1 MAAISLYSRTST
13 SLTVR
18 LTGLDSSYSG
28 TKRTVKWYV
37 GSTLKSTTTINNG
50 ITTSPTTTLSGLK
63 ASTKYTVKCVI
74 SNIQGMSSGVTLTA
88 TYWTEDPTPTI
99 SSFTVTQ
106 TSTGTKTAKCSWKC
120 SNLISG
126 ATYEITVSG
135 WSKASGKASTSG
147 SVNISLD
154 NFATYTAKLT
164 VYNNDKSA
172 SKSYTFTISDYDLT
186 PTNIN
191 TTRIDGGLKFSW
203 SGAYDAEYY
212 KVRLTRNYDSYQH
225 PLQTVYSKNATFT
238 GLQYGVAYTIEVR
251 AYYSSSKYGSW
262 EFGYTATTSPAQP
275 TFTTS
280 SRNGVIT
287 VNYSL
292 ADSSNVSYVYI
303 NLYDSTNSTVLQQKT
318 FTTASGS
325 FSYNKVA
332 DGRYYIRA
340 QSVFVYGGSYLYC
353 VDDSGTTYTLTK
365 SITVSSKPASFSWT
379 YAKNSGSDFN
389 LKATEW
395 NSFTSKINEFR
406 DWKGL
411 SDYSFTTA
419 VKGNTFTAAMFNQA
433 VTAINAMY
441 SNNPLS
447 SVSKGSTVTAYIL
460 NNIVSVLNNV
470 PE

>member
-1 MAAISLYSRTST
+1 MAAISLYSRTSS

-18 LTGLDSSYSG
+18 LTGLDSNYNG

-37 GSTLKSTTTINNG
+37 GSTLKKTTTINNG
-50 ITTSPTTTLSGLK
+50 ITTSPTATLSGLS
-63 ASTKYTVKCVI
+63 ASTRYTVKCVI

-106 TSTGTKTAKCSWKC
+106 TSTGTKTAKCSWRC

-154 NFATYTAKLT
+154 SFKTYTATLT

-172 SKSYTFTISDYDLT
+172 SKSKTFTISDYDLT
-186 PTNIN
+186 PTDIE
-191 TTRIDGGLKFSW
+191 TTRIDGGFEFSW
-203 SGAYDAEYY
+203 DGAYDAEYF
-212 KVRLTRNYDSYQH
+212 KVRLTRNYDDYEHSK
-225 PLQTVYSKNATFT
+225 TVYSSSATFT

-262 EFGYTATTSPAQP
+262 TFGYTCTTSPAQP

-280 SRNGVIT
+280 SKNGVIT
-287 VNYSL
+287 VNYNL
-292 ADSSNVSYVYI
+292 VESSNVSYVYI

-318 FTTASGS
+318 LTSASGS

-332 DGRYYIRA
+332 DGKYYIRA
-340 QSVFVYGGSYLYC
+340 QSVFVYSGSYLYC
-353 VDDSGTTYTLTK
+353 VDDYGTKYTLTK
-365 SITVSSKPASFSWT
+365 SITISSKPASFSWA

>member
-262 EFGYTATTSPAQP
+262 EFGYTVVTSPAQP

-292 ADSSNVSYVYI
+292 EDSSNVSYVYI

-332 DGRYYIRA
+332 DGRYNIRA
-340 QSVFVYGGSYLYC
+340 QSVFVYGGSYYYC

>member
-1 MAAISLYSRTST
+1 MAAISLYSRTSS

-18 LTGLDSSYSG
+18 LTGLDSNYNG

-37 GSTLKSTTTINNG
+37 GSTLKKTTTINNG
-50 ITTSPTTTLSGLK
+50 ITTSPTVTLSGLS
-63 ASTKYTVKCVI
+63 ASTRYTVKCVI

-106 TSTGTKTAKCSWKC
+106 TSTGTKTAKCSWRC

-154 NFATYTAKLT
+154 SFKTYTATLT

-172 SKSYTFTISDYDLT
+172 SKSKTFTISDYDLT
-186 PTNIN
+186 PTDIE
-191 TTRIDGGLKFSW
+191 TTRIDGGFEFSW
-203 SGAYDAEYY
+203 DGAYDAEYF
-212 KVRLTRNYDSYQH
+212 KVRLTRNYDDYEHSK
-225 PLQTVYSKNATFT
+225 TVYSSSATFT

-262 EFGYTATTSPAQP
+262 TFGYTCTTSPAQP
-275 TFTTS
+275 TFTAS
-280 SRNGVIT
+280 SKNGVIT
-287 VNYSL
+287 VNYNL
-292 ADSSNVSYVYI
+292 AESSNVSYVYI

-318 FTTASGS
+318 LTSASGS

-332 DGRYYIRA
+332 DGKYYIRA
-340 QSVFVYGGSYLYC
+340 QSVFVYSGSYLYC
-353 VDDSGTTYTLTK
+353 VDDYGTKYTLTK

-379 YAKNSGSDFN
+379 YAKNSGSAFN

>member
-63 ASTKYTVKCVI
+63 ASTQYTVKCVI

-365 SITVSSKPASFSWT
+365 SITVSSKPTSFSWT

-419 VKGNTFTAAMFNQA
+419 VKGNAFTAAMFNQA